1 MHKAGFVSIV
11 GYPNVGK
18 STLINTLIGEK
29 LSITSFKA
37 QTTRY
42 KILGFFNDYESQIIF
57 VDTPGIIKNP
67 IHKLHEKMNQ
77 QILNSLNECD
87 VLIYMTEPN
96 VQEHI
101 AFRQYVEKI
110 KCPIFI
116 LINKTDK
123 SDEKT
128 LTQYIQS
135 LQNCYSEAHI
145 LAISALHKHNTDKII
160 PVIKKVLPEHP
171 PFFDKDLLSDRP
183 IRFFTSEIIREQ
195 IFHIYQDE
203 IPYCSEVII
212 ESYKEK
218 DDIDVIK
225 AIIFVEKE
233 SQKIIIIG
241 KNGQAIKKLGT
252 IARQALENFINK
264 KVFLE
269 INIKVRKNWRN
280 DDNFLKQL
288 NFLF

>member
-18 STLINTLIGEK
+18 STLMNALIGEK
-29 LSITSFKA
+29 LSITSYKA

-42 KILGFFNDYESQIIF
+42 KILGFFNDDESQIIF
-57 VDTPGIIKNP
+57 VDTPGFIKNP
-67 IHKLHEKMNQ
+67 INKLHEKMNQ
-77 QILNSLNECD
+77 QIINSINDCD
-87 VLIYMTEPN
+87 VLVYMTEPSIKDHN
-96 VQEHI
+96 
-101 AFRQYVEKI
+101 AFERYVEKI

-116 LINKTDK
+116 LVNKSDT

-128 LTQYIQS
+128 LTQY
-135 LQNCYSEAHI
+135 LQNLQACFSEAHI
-145 LAISALHKHNTDKII
+145 LAISALYKHNTDKII
-160 PVIKKVLPEHP
+160 PAIKNVLPEHP

-195 IFHIYQDE
+195 IFHLYKDE

-218 DDIDVIK
+218 DDIDVIQ
-225 AIIFVEKE
+225 ATIFVEKE

-252 IARQALENFINK
+252 LARQEIEKFINK

-269 INIKVRKNWRN
+269 LNIKVRKNWRN
-280 DDNFLKQL
+280 DDNFLKKL
-288 NFLF
+288 NFF